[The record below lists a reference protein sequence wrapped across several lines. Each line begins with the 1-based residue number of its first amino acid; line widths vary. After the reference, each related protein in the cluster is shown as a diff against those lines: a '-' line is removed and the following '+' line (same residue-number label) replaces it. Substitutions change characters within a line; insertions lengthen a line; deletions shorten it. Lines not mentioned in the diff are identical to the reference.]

1 MCITAGIQYDPI
13 ILKAGFM
20 KFVYQFTFH
29 VGLIISQCYFRVLP
43 DQLINVTLEV
53 LFSVDGFF
61 PDTQKIQIG
70 AVNNYYF

>member
-20 KFVYQFTFH
+20 KFVYQFTLH
-29 VGLIISQCYFRVLP
+29 IGLEIGQSYFGVLLG
-43 DQLINVTLEV
+43 QLINVTLEV
-53 LFSVDGFF
+53 LVSIDGFF
-61 PDTQKIQIG
+61 PDAQKIQIG